1 MGLKEGLVK
10 CETVCVKSEVILKT
24 TATTTATA
32 AAAGIAAKGHQPP
45 RRTLVQRSRRVAQ
58 TGQ

>member
-1 MGLKEGLVK
+1 MS
-10 CETVCVKSEVILKT
+10 VKSEVILT
-24 TATTTATA
+24 TIATTTAAT
-32 AAAGIAAKGHQPP
+32 AAGIAAKGHQPP

>member
-1 MGLKEGLVK
+1 MS
-10 CETVCVKSEVILKT
+10 VKSEVILT
-24 TATTTATA
+24 TIATTTAAATA
-32 AAAGIAAKGHQPP
+32 VGIAAKGHQPP

>member
-1 MGLKEGLVK
+1 MS
-10 CETVCVKSEVILKT
+10 VKSEVILT
-24 TATTTATA
+24 TIATTTAA
-32 AAAGIAAKGHQPP
+32 ATAAGIAAKGHQPP